1 MPKIKIF
8 DTTLRDGEQSPGASL
23 TIRQKV
29 KIALQLEKLAV
40 DIIEAGFP
48 IASPD
53 DFKAVSLISQKIR
66 KATVCGL
73 CRSVDKDIDRA
84 YEALKKA
91 AKPRIHTFIGTS
103 SLHVRHILRKTE
115 KEVLDMA
122 IKAIKRA
129 RTYVKDVEFSPM
141 DASRTDINYLCK
153 IVKAAIQAGAG
164 TINIPDTVGYAV
176 PSEWHQFIKEIIKRV
191 PAFKSNIILSVHCH
205 NDLGLATANS
215 IAAVEAG
222 ARQVECAVNGLG
234 ERGGNAA
241 LEEVVMALRVR
252 QKYLKKDTAINI
264 KEIYSTSRLV
274 SKLTG
279 MIVQR
284 NKAIVG
290 ANAFAHTS
298 GVHQDG
304 VLKKRE
310 TFEIM
315 RAADVGWVGEQIVLS
330 KLSGRHALKI
340 RLTELGFKFNDEQVA
355 QCYEKFIKLADK
367 QKQIDDCAL
376 RKIAKL
382 LG

>member
-103 SLHVRHILRKTE
+103 PLHVRHILRKTE

-252 QKYLKKDTAINI
+252 QKYLNKDTAINA
-264 KEIYSTSRLV
+264 KEIYPTSRLV

>member
-1 MPKIKIF
+1 MQKIKIF

-23 TIRQKV
+23 TIEKKV
-29 KIALQLEKLAV
+29 KIALQLEKLGV
-40 DIIEAGFP
+40 DVVEAGFP

-53 DFKAVSLISQKIR
+53 DFKAVSLISQKI
-66 KATVCGL
+66 KKSTVCGL
-73 CRSVDKDIDRA
+73 CRSVDRDIDRA
-84 YEALKKA
+84 YEALKHA
-91 AKPRIHTFIGTS
+91 AKPRIHIFIGTS
-103 SLHVRHILRKTE
+103 PLHVRHILRKTE

-129 RTYVKDVEFSPM
+129 GTYVKDVEFSPM
-141 DASRTDINYLCK
+141 DASRTNINYLCK
-153 IVKAAIQAGAG
+153 IVKAAIQAGAS
-164 TINIPDTVGYAV
+164 TINIPDTVGYAI
-176 PSEWHQFIKEIIKRV
+176 PSQWHQFIKEIIKRV

-205 NDLGLATANS
+205 NDLGLAAANS

-222 ARQVECAVNGLG
+222 ACQIECAVNGLG

-241 LEEVVMALRVR
+241 LEEVVMALRVHK
-252 QKYLKKDTAINI
+252 KYFNKSTGINRT
-264 KEIYSTSRLV
+264 ELYPTSQLV

-279 MIVQR
+279 MMVQR

-315 RAADVGWVGEQIVLS
+315 KAKDVGWQGEQIVLG
-330 KLSGRHALKI
+330 KLSGRHALKT
-340 RLTELGFKFNDEQVA
+340 RLTELGFKFNDEQIA
-355 QCYEKFIKLADK
+355 QCYEKFIKIADK
-367 QKQIDDCAL
+367 QKHVDDRAL
-376 RKIAKL
+376 RKIASL
-382 LG
+382 LD